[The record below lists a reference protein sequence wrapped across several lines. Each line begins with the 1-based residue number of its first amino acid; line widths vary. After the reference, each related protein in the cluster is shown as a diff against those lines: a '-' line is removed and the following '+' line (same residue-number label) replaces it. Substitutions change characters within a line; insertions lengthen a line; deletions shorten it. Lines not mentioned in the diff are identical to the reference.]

1 MQLEKQRK
9 RKIQE
14 RQTTGIERGMREEE
28 KGIER
33 ENAKKDERQDRMR
46 QAKEE
51 VREDR
56 E

>member
-28 KGIER
+28 KGIEGG
-33 ENAKKDERQDRMR
+33 EKKKGRGRKGRGIPQGDW
-46 QAKEE
+46 
-51 VREDR
+51 
-56 E
+56 